1 VPELLVD
8 VPQPPGAFLREG
20 LLGTIVILAANEKGQ
35 FAQLAHWAGLARGLF
50 VGMMPESLDQFP
62 MRFMLLALALAPL
75 GASAQ
80 TILPYSAANTYCA
93 LRNGGASSESAL
105 RVAFYDS
112 YVRTAPT
119 MVEINGK
126 QVDSNLVLFH
136 NAARSLC
143 PSLLP

>member
-1 VPELLVD
+1 MLTRTVRSIGTLGGLGKELVCGYDARVPRPV
-8 VPQPPGAFLREG
+8 
-20 LLGTIVILAANEKGQ
+20 
-35 FAQLAHWAGLARGLF
+35 
-50 VGMMPESLDQFP
+50 P

-80 TILPYSAANTYCA
+80 TILPYSAANTYCV